1 MARLS
6 SSIPPEAAAMFRGVL
21 IAIVA
26 LLFLGSCLGVA
37 TIGPPAIGPTMFLG
51 LVLAGLLFENFR
63 YRRLSGQAPGGDF
76 KPTGERFIDPESGKL
91 VEVHSDPATGARRY
105 VAGKDA
111 PDTP

>member
-1 MARLS
+1 
-6 SSIPPEAAAMFRGVL
+6 MFRVVL

-26 LLFLGSCLGVA
+26 LLFVSSCLGVA
-37 TIGPPAIGPTMFLG
+37 TIGAPLIGPTTFLG

-63 YRRLSGQAPGGDF
+63 YRRLNSHAPGGDF

-91 VEVHSDPATGARRY
+91 VEVHSDPASGARRY
-105 VAGKDA
+105 VAVKDA